1 MRRFLTLTI
10 VAVAVLFGPAS
21 GRVDDGALAASGCAD
36 LDGDGFVHVTD
47 ITIWSNYFAQTVP
60 PAPPQTDLVKD
71 GALTAADFTLLFAE
85 FLSSTACQTSPLP
98 STTSAGGA
106 LVVDA
111 DGESTTAGDPVES
124 TRTVVIGE
132 TFHVS
137 IQLTSS
143 PGIVAL
149 QQRLHW
155 DEGPLDLNARTAPEN
170 DLWVTNAQPTAAQ
183 RQTLGPADDNSGN
196 DAYIELG
203 SAPFKGLA
211 QSSTFLGPVA
221 QFEFTCQHFGT
232 ANITLAAGHSLL
244 ADTPST
250 EYSPTLAG
258 AQVQCVCP
266 PEGCPVGGIA
276 ALPDVPAAP
285 LEADGAAGSSAR
297 LIALAVAGAAALGAG
312 AWFARR
318 RRPSR

>member
-47 ITIWSNYFAQTVP
+47 ITIWSNYFGDTVP
-60 PAPPQTDLVKD
+60 PAPPQADLVKD
-71 GALTAADFTLLFAE
+71 GSLAASDFTVLFNE
-85 FLSSTACQTSPLP
+85 LFTSTACQTSPLP
-98 STTSAGGA
+98 STTSVGGA

-111 DGESTTAGDPVES
+111 DGENTAAGDPVES
-124 TRTVVIGE
+124 TREVVIGE
-132 TFHVS
+132 TFHVT

-155 DEGPLDLNARTAPEN
+155 DEAPLDLNARTALDN
-170 DLWVTNAQPTAAQ
+170 DLWVNVQPAAGR

-203 SAPFKGLA
+203 SAPFKGA
-211 QSSTFLGPVA
+211 ESSTFLGPVA
-221 QFEFTCQHFGT
+221 QFEFVCQQFGT
-232 ANITLAAGHSLL
+232 ANLTLAAGHSLL